1 MGMKNAYI
9 LLLLLAVMAGC
20 RHYNN
25 RPDMDNH
32 LAYDSV
38 YVIADIQ
45 WHQQY
50 YPLLD
55 RQVFSID
62 LLTDGLA
69 FDSAYHITG
78 TGLNLYFSDI
88 FADIDETLLP
98 DGLYRMDTTTQML
111 TFLPYQY
118 FEGGN
123 ITGCYMLDIEESQ
136 VQRIIGFTAGEFT
149 LTSLGEDIR
158 MDISL
163 YTADSTHYRAIYQ
176 GPAFYR

>member
-1 MGMKNAYI
+1 MKKEYI
-9 LLLLLAVMAGC
+9 LLLLLILVTGC
-20 RHYNN
+20 RYQPNI
-25 RPDMDNH
+25 PDVDNIVQ
-32 LAYDSV
+32 YDSIF
-38 YVIADIQ
+38 VIADMQ
-45 WHQQY
+45 WHKQY

-62 LLTDGLA
+62 LLSEGLD
-69 FDSAYHITG
+69 FDSAHHIMG

-88 FADIDETLLP
+88 FMSMTDSALREGT
-98 DGLYRMDTTTQML
+98 YRMDTTTAAQ

-136 VQRIIGFTAGEFT
+136 IRRIIGFTAGEFT

-158 MDISL
+158 MDILL
-163 YTADSTHYRAIYQ
+163 YTEDSTRYHAIYQ
-176 GPAFYR
+176 GPAHYR

>member
-1 MGMKNAYI
+1 MKKEYI
-9 LLLLLAVMAGC
+9 LLLLILMAGC
-20 RHYNN
+20 RYQSN
-25 RPDMDNH
+25 RPDVDNIVQ
-32 LAYDSV
+32 YDSI
-38 YVIADIQ
+38 YVIADMQ

-62 LLTDGLA
+62 LLSEGLD
-69 FDSAYHITG
+69 FDSAHHIMG

-88 FADIDETLLP
+88 FMSMTDNELQE
-98 DGLYRMDTTTQML
+98 GLYRMDTTTAAQ

-123 ITGCYMLDIEESQ
+123 ITGCYMLDIEESKI
-136 VQRIIGFTAGEFT
+136 QRIIGFTAGEFT

-163 YTADSTHYRAIYQ
+163 YTEDSTRYHAIYQ
-176 GPAFYR
+176 GPAHYR

>member
-1 MGMKNAYI
+1 
-9 LLLLLAVMAGC
+9 
-20 RHYNN
+20 
-25 RPDMDNH
+25 
-32 LAYDSV
+32 
-38 YVIADIQ
+38 
-45 WHQQY
+45 
-50 YPLLD
+50 
-55 RQVFSID
+55 
-62 LLTDGLA
+62 
-69 FDSAYHITG
+69 
-78 TGLNLYFSDI
+78 
-88 FADIDETLLP
+88 
-98 DGLYRMDTTTQML
+98 MDTTTHVQ

>member
-1 MGMKNAYI
+1 MKKEYI
-9 LLLLLAVMAGC
+9 LLLLLILVSAC
-20 RHYNN
+20 RHQSN
-25 RPDMDNH
+25 RPAVGNIVQ
-32 LAYDSV
+32 YDSI
-38 YVIADIQ
+38 YVIADMQ
-45 WHQQY
+45 WHKQY

-62 LLTDGLA
+62 LLSEGLD
-69 FDSAYHITG
+69 FDSAHHIMG

-88 FADIDETLLP
+88 FMSMTDNELQE
-98 DGLYRMDTTTQML
+98 GLYRMDTTTAAQ

-123 ITGCYMLDIEESQ
+123 ITGCYMLDIEESKIQ
-136 VQRIIGFTAGEFT
+136 HIIGFTAGDFT

-163 YTADSTHYRAIYQ
+163 YTEDSTRYHAIYQ
-176 GPAFYR
+176 GPAHYR

>member
-1 MGMKNAYI
+1 MKKEYI
-9 LLLLLAVMAGC
+9 LLLLLILVTGC
-20 RHYNN
+20 RYQPN
-25 RPDMDNH
+25 RPDVDNIVQ
-32 LAYDSV
+32 YDSIF
-38 YVIADIQ
+38 VIADMQ
-45 WHQQY
+45 WHKQY

-62 LLTDGLA
+62 LLSEGLD
-69 FDSAYHITG
+69 FDSAHHIMG

-88 FADIDETLLP
+88 FMSMTDNELQE
-98 DGLYRMDTTTQML
+98 GLYRMDTTTAAQ

-123 ITGCYMLDIEESQ
+123 ITGCYMLDIEESKI
-136 VQRIIGFTAGEFT
+136 QRIVGFTAGEFT

-163 YTADSTHYRAIYQ
+163 YTEDSTRYHAIYQ
-176 GPAFYR
+176 GPAHYR